1 MRSYIKLSPELRAA
15 ICAEFEISRQ
25 GVWEACN
32 FLRNTQRSRD
42 IRAYALSHGG
52 QKVVE
57 YNCVPK
63 CGISH
68 DSNGGFVQDFGNGV
82 LVLFSRGIATI
93 RKDDKDVD
101 SYEGIT
107 LESWGNLLMRAQAM
121 AQGRSDINE

>member
-1 MRSYIKLSPELRAA
+1 MRSYIKLSPELRAE
-15 ICAEFEISRQ
+15 IVAEFGVTRQ
-25 GVWEACN
+25 TVWEACAY
-32 FLRNTQRSRD
+32 LRDAQRSKD
-42 IRAYALSHGG
+42 IRAYALAHGG

-68 DSNGGFVQDFGNGV
+68 DSSGGFVQDFGNGV

-93 RKDDKDVD
+93 RKDGRDVD

-107 LESWGNLLMRAQAM
+107 LESWGNLLMRAQTM
-121 AQGRSDINE
+121 AQGSDVNE